1 MKVLSLSHDHQE
13 CLQRLVLYS
22 GAGVLGK
29 WVRYIC
35 RNVCKSYEKNQKQR
49 SKANGGHAGIK
60 GMKKRHKEITH
71 MQSIFQ
77 GVNNVLWRKQKM
89 NQLRYPITP
98 FTRIC

>member
-49 SKANGGHAGIK
+49 SKANGGHAGVK
-60 GMKKRHKEITH
+60 VMKKGTKKLLTCNPSFR
-71 MQSIFQ
+71 
-77 GVNNVLWRKQKM
+77 VLIMFSGGNRK
-89 NQLRYPITP
+89 
-98 FTRIC
+98 